1 MSNSNLLDL
10 DKCHATG
17 KPSLGLMG
25 LAGSW
30 EPSSITDVNRDVAL
44 LAMQTAI
51 DSGITFFDHAD
62 IYAFGHCESIFGDCL
77 RKIKVDRSKL
87 YVAGKS
93 SIRFSDNDGP
103 HRYDSSYDHI
113 MWSIDASL
121 TRLGLDYLDLYQIH
135 RRDPLTHPSEVARAF
150 NQLQQQGV
158 VRHIGVSNFSA
169 SQIRAHQEYLHEPI
183 VSVQN
188 EFSLLHLDT
197 LTDGVF
203 DYCEQHDTVF
213 LAYSPIKKGAVL
225 GHNVPPNLADKVK
238 SLTNEL
244 PAQASKHQAS
254 FTQLALAWIRHLP
267 FKAISVYGSNNHN
280 HIRDAAE
287 SSRVT
292 LTRSDWYR
300 MWRAARNEPLP

>member
-1 MSNSNLLDL
+1 MSKTNLLDL
-10 DKCHATG
+10 DQCHASG
-17 KPSLGLMG
+17 KPSLGMMG

-30 EPSSITDVNRDVAL
+30 EPTSITKEDRDAAVH
-44 LAMQTAI
+44 AMQTAI
-51 DSGITFFDHAD
+51 DSGITLFDHAD
-62 IYAFGHCESIFGDCL
+62 IYAFGHCESIFGDC
-77 RKIKVDRSKL
+77 IKAIKPDRSKM
-87 YVAGKS
+87 YVASKC
-93 SIRFSDNDGP
+93 SIRFSDNVGP
-103 HRYDSSYDHI
+103 HRYDSSYDYVVS
-113 MWSIDASL
+113 SIESSL
-121 TRLGLDYLDLYQIH
+121 TRMGLDYLDLYQIH
-135 RRDPLTHPSEVARAF
+135 RRDPLTHPSEVARAL

-188 EFSLLHLDT
+188 EFSLLHLDS

-225 GHNVPPNLADKVK
+225 GHNVPPNLADKAA
-238 SLTNEL
+238 SLRNEL
-244 PAQASKHQAS
+244 QAQASKHQAS

-267 FKAISVYGSNNHN
+267 FKAISVYGSNNPD

-287 SSRVT
+287 SSNLT
-292 LTRSDWYR
+292 LSRSDWYS